1 MLETNTK
8 HTDDLKQE
16 VHTPDFE
23 VQQSKAAV
31 NENGSQE
38 SEPEANIKSDVQGLP
53 ITIKTAGKLVCA
65 IKELE
70 CLVDD
75 QIKLADYSLNLA
87 ADVSIMSEKLQELVA
102 WLGNN
107 IVFVRTPTQKDNGGN
122 IVNAA
127 VVAS

>member
-53 ITIKTAGKLVCA
+53 ITI
-65 IKELE
+65 
-70 CLVDD
+70 
-75 QIKLADYSLNLA
+75 N
-87 ADVSIMSEKLQELVA
+87 
-102 WLGNN
+102 
-107 IVFVRTPTQKDNGGN
+107 
-122 IVNAA
+122 
-127 VVAS
+127 